1 MASGSDDGT
10 RIGADANIKME
21 LESALKEILD
31 MSHKLDDFDERSKSK
46 NLTKPKI

>member
-1 MASGSDDGT
+1 MDGT

-31 MSHKLDDFDERSKSK
+31 MAHKLEDLDDRIHESK
-46 NLTKPKI
+46 NATKPKI